1 MFEFEKYLK
10 HHKILILDGSKR
22 LKKYSNITIDT
33 IYRPLQK
40 KWERDL
46 RKVYEH
52 TTFLDRSRW
61 YGDWKY
67 NVEEYETIII
77 INGIRGRDVIEFI
90 QAKNPNARII
100 IYYETTIDR
109 KDRKAPCYY
118 EGLGC
123 EFYSFDKYD
132 CKIWGL
138 KYNHYYYDYYDGDID
153 DLRRAQKHHN
163 INYDLFFCGYDKK
176 RLASLI
182 SLHENLKRLGIK
194 DKFVIVATL

>member
-10 HHKILILDGSKR
+10 YHKILILDGSKR

-67 NVEEYETIII
+67 NV
-77 INGIRGRDVIEFI
+77 
-90 QAKNPNARII
+90 
-100 IYYETTIDR
+100 
-109 KDRKAPCYY
+109 
-118 EGLGC
+118 
-123 EFYSFDKYD
+123 
-132 CKIWGL
+132 
-138 KYNHYYYDYYDGDID
+138 
-153 DLRRAQKHHN
+153 
-163 INYDLFFCGYDKK
+163 
-176 RLASLI
+176 
-182 SLHENLKRLGIK
+182 
-194 DKFVIVATL
+194 